1 MSRINSEYRLNNDI
15 NNINH
20 HLSFSNIQQ
29 NILLDDEEDDYPQ
42 EINHES
48 TIFDAEEYYNYNLIL
63 NAYFNR
69 QLGRALTYDNIK
81 DKINSVIENEKN
93 EILEEKEDIMKG
105 IKNFKEFKESYLNQK
120 RIKKEELK
128 KLYLDRKNEQKDE
141 EIQIEFSNGEII
153 KENKEILSKYP
164 NSILAACINNKI
176 SLPKR
181 KNSIFLDRNYSDFK
195 LVLYFLKKSKLPKFK
210 AYFLTNSII
219 KFSTQS

>member
-128 KLYLDRKNEQKDE
+128 KLYLDGKNEQKDE

-153 KENKEILSKYP
+153 
-164 NSILAACINNKI
+164 
-176 SLPKR
+176 
-181 KNSIFLDRNYSDFK
+181 
-195 LVLYFLKKSKLPKFK
+195 
-210 AYFLTNSII
+210 
-219 KFSTQS
+219 

>member
-128 KLYLDRKNEQKDE
+128 KLYLDGKNEQKDE

-153 KENKEILSKYP
+153 KENKEILAKYP

-210 AYFLTNSII
+210 NISENIWNINII
-219 KFSTQS
+219 

>member
-1 MSRINSEYRLNNDI
+1 MIYI
-15 NNINH
+15 IYII
-20 HLSFSNIQQ
+20 IQ
-29 NILLDDEEDDYPQ
+29 
-42 EINHES
+42 

-93 EILEEKEDIMKG
+93 EILEEKENILKG
-105 IKNFKEFKESYLNQK
+105 IKNFNKFKDSYLNQK

-128 KLYLDRKNEQKDE
+128 KLFLNGIEDDIKEKKE
-141 EIQIEFSNGEII
+141 EIQIEFSSGEII
-153 KENKEILSKYP
+153 KEEKNILTKYP

-181 KNSIFLDRNYSDFK
+181 KNSIFLDRNSTHSSSNPRSLIK
-195 LVLYFLKKSKLPKFK
+195 SLYLKSTSTSPTSNTTFL
-210 AYFLTNSII
+210 II
-219 KFSTQS
+219 KNSTIII